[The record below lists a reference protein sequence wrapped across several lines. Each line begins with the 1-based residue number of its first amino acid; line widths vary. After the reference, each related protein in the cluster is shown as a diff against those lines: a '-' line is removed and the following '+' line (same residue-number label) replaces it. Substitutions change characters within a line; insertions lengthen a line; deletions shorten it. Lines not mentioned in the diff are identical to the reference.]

1 MGSGLDSP
9 PALGRRDRK
18 TLATRRALLDTARE
32 VFVEVGYEG
41 AHKAEILRRAGVSNG
56 SLYHHFGG
64 KAELFLALFDTL
76 TRQREDRTDR
86 AVQDER
92 EAGVDDTLALYA
104 ASCRAYMNAC
114 WDDRDLTILFASGEG
129 PAGFAA
135 ARERLLERWI
145 KRNAR
150 LLGRT
155 TDDPLTHAI
164 TAVMSEAGRL
174 IAQSADQDAAD
185 VMRDDFLGIISRMSA
200 GVLGSVTSEA

>member
-1 MGSGLDSP
+1 MGSGLNSP

-41 AHKAEILRRAGVSNG
+41 AHKDEILRRAGVSNG

-76 TRQREDRTDR
+76 TRQREDRADR
-86 AVQDER
+86 AVQEKR
-92 EAGVDDTLALYA
+92 EAGVDDPMAHYL

-114 WDDRDLTILFASGEG
+114 WDDRDVTILFASGEG
-129 PAGFAA
+129 PPGFAA
-135 ARERLLERWI
+135 ARERLLQRWI
-145 KRNAR
+145 ERNAR

-155 TDDPLTHAI
+155 PDDPLTHAI

-174 IAQSADQDAAD
+174 IARSADQVAAD
-185 VMRDDFLGIISRMSA
+185 VVREDFLGIISRMSA
-200 GVLGSVTSEA
+200 GVLAPAAAEI